1 MVDGGDIEEV
11 EEHRRTSHNPRSI
24 GEVARVEH
32 NHENRNP
39 RSSRD
44 RFESERTQ
52 SRAIMG

>member
-1 MVDGGDIEEV
+1 MVDGGDVEEV

-24 GEVARVEH
+24 GEVAGVGH

-39 RSSRD
+39 SRD